1 MQNATIK
8 EMDVYSEEFLTLFH
22 DVLEKFV
29 NDYDD
34 MAQMKAIKQ
43 AKELLETIKQG

>member
-1 MQNATIK
+1 MQNNIK
-8 EMDVYSEEFLTLFH
+8 TMDVYSEEFLKLFH

-34 MAQMKAIKQ
+34 MAQMTAIKQ
-43 AKELLETIKQG
+43 AKELLDTLNQ